1 MLILLDLSETL
12 VIVTADHS
20 SAMSYSGYAT
30 PKNYSVLGLDK
41 HISNIDKKHYQL
53 LTYASGIGHGAFNL
67 TVAMKDYHNA
77 YHKAAIPSSWGN
89 HAGEDVPL
97 YAIGALSSF
106 LFSGTIDQTFI
117 PHAISFALCLSQYH
131 SRCEKQLANYEDN
144 LHHVNARRP
153 IDKMTQ
159 LRQKLYSPKMNA
171 LPTESKTEKIVPEE
185 ENEKEEDVDKSYE
198 EMDLYAMMNLTG
210 NLTSGN
216 LTTVNTANRKNTS
229 ININFILFLFLIK
242 FT

>member
-1 MLILLDLSETL
+1 MSETL

-53 LTYASGIGHGAFNL
+53 LTYASGIGHEAFNL
-67 TVAMKDYHNA
+67 TAATKDYHNA

-89 HAGEDVPL
+89 HAAEDVPL
-97 YAIGALSSF
+97 YAIGALANF

-131 SRCEKQLANYEDN
+131 SRCEKQSANYEDI
-144 LHHVNARRP
+144 LEQVNARRRN
-153 IDKMTQ
+153 DKMTQ
-159 LRQKLYSPKMNA
+159 LRQKIYSQKMNSLLA
-171 LPTESKTEKIVPEE
+171 EAKTEKIVPIKDGDVEE
-185 ENEKEEDVDKSYE
+185 VDADAEYE
-198 EMDLYAMMNLTG
+198 EMDVAYSMMNLTG
-210 NLTSGN
+210 NLTSDV
-216 LTTVNTANRKNTS
+216 LTPVNMAKGKT
-229 ININFILFLFLIK
+229 INFYIIFISFLFLIK

>member
-1 MLILLDLSETL
+1 MVFSLLDLSETL
-12 VIVTADHS
+12 IIVTADHS

-30 PKNYSVLGLDK
+30 PKNYSVLELDK

-53 LTYASGIGHGAFNL
+53 LTYASGVGHGAFNL
-67 TVAMKDYHNA
+67 TSATKDYHNA

-97 YAIGALSSF
+97 YAIGALASL

-131 SRCEKQLANYEDN
+131 SRCEKQSSNYGDI
-144 LHHVNARRP
+144 LDQVNARRGN
-153 IDKMTQ
+153 DKMTQ
-159 LRQKLYSPKMNA
+159 LRQKIYSQKMND
-171 LPTESKTEKIVPEE
+171 LLMQSITEKIETLEE
-185 ENEKEEDVDKSYE
+185 EEDGDASYE
-198 EMDLYAMMNLTG
+198 EIDLYAILNLTE

-216 LTTVNTANRKNTS
+216 FTVNTANEKLMDYFCM
-229 ININFILFLFLIK
+229 IFISFFFLIK
-242 FT
+242 FA

>member
-1 MLILLDLSETL
+1 MSETL

-53 LTYASGIGHGAFNL
+53 LTYASGVGHGAFNL
-67 TVAMKDYHNA
+67 TAATKDYHNA

-97 YAIGALSSF
+97 YAIGALASF

-131 SRCEKQLANYEDN
+131 SRCEKQSANYED
-144 LHHVNARRP
+144 LIDQVNARRLN
-153 IDKMTQ
+153 DKMAQ
-159 LRQKLYSPKMNA
+159 LRHKIYTQKMNA
-171 LPTESKTEKIVPEE
+171 QLAESKTEKTVPLD
-185 ENEKEEDVDKSYE
+185 EEDADESYE

-210 NLTSGN
+210 ILTSSN
-216 LTTVNTANRKNTS
+216 LTTDNMANEKH
-229 ININFILFLFLIK
+229 INFCIILITFLFLIM

>member
-1 MLILLDLSETL
+1 MSETL

-41 HISNIDKKHYQL
+41 HISNIDKQHYQL
-53 LTYASGIGHGAFNL
+53 LTYASGVGHGAFNL
-67 TVAMKDYHNA
+67 TAAMKDYHNA

-117 PHAISFALCLSQYH
+117 PHAISFALCLSQYN
-131 SRCEKQLANYEDN
+131 SRCEKQSANYEDIVDQ
-144 LHHVNARRP
+144 VNARKRN
-153 IDKMTQ
+153 DKMTQ
-159 LRQKLYSPKMNA
+159 LRQKMYSQKMNA
-171 LPTESKTEKIVPEE
+171 LLTESKTEKIVPEE
-185 ENEKEEDVDKSYE
+185 EKEEEKDADDSYE

-216 LTTVNTANRKNTS
+216 LTTVNTANRN
-229 ININFILFLFLIK
+229 NINFCIILISFIFLIK
-242 FT
+242 FI

>member
-1 MLILLDLSETL
+1 
-12 VIVTADHS
+12 
-20 SAMSYSGYAT
+20 MSYSGYAT

-67 TVAMKDYHNA
+67 TAAMKDYYNA

-97 YAIGALSSF
+97 YAIGALASF

-131 SRCEKQLANYEDN
+131 SRCEKQSANYEDLLN
-144 LHHVNARRP
+144 QVNARKQN
-153 IDKMTQ
+153 DKMTQ
-159 LRQKLYSPKMNA
+159 LRQKIYIQKMNA
-171 LPTESKTEKIVPEE
+171 LQTESKTEKVVPLDQ
-185 ENEKEEDVDKSYE
+185 KDVDVDVDVDELYE

-216 LTTVNTANRKNTS
+216 LTTVNMAVKEK
-229 ININFILFLFLIK
+229 NINFCITFISFLFLIK